1 MSQSPRRRRAMTE
14 QAADAAVDQAPG
26 PPGPNFAP
34 SQWGRFSLT

>member
-26 PPGPNFAP
+26 PHAGAKFPRHSGADLP
-34 SQWGRFSLT
+34 